1 MQHARHYGLALN
13 NSGMHAAS
21 LVLAA
26 TVLLVAA
33 LWLGLFLYLQEER
46 KNAYATSEKL
56 AINLARTFQE
66 HTVRTIRG
74 IDQTTKFVKNEY
86 ERYGKRTN
94 LQNYAEQDVILERFF
109 NLIGVVSEDGWVL
122 MTDRPLP
129 RSNVADREHFKVHM
143 TEDTNKLFISKPVLG
158 RSSGKWSVQ
167 FTRRINKPDGSF
179 GGIVVSSLDPNYFS
193 DFYSS
198 LDLGDG
204 GVAGLVGMDGIVRAR
219 RSGNDSTIGQDISQS
234 ELFAAIQGQPSN
246 HILVRSSIDNTRR
259 LFAWRKVENY
269 PLVAIVGISENVIL
283 NEYNEHATL
292 IRIAGGVMTLTIL
305 IAALAVLLLLRK
317 RSEVEESLRRNEQ
330 DAISASRMKS
340 EFLARMSHELR
351 TPLNGILGF
360 SELLKDRLQEPESR
374 LFAETIHQAGEHLLS
389 LVNATLDLAKIEAG
403 HMTLTLTEEPL
414 QPLVQRAAA
423 IHQSLAQKKGLAL
436 ETVFEPGLPASLRC
450 DATKV
455 VQVLNN
461 LLHNAIKFTDHG
473 SVTLAV
479 RRTGEGILFAVAD
492 TGAGIPLEQQAALFM
507 RFRQLDSFT
516 TRTQQGSG
524 LGLALARELVEL
536 MGGRIWVESAGQGG
550 TTFLFVLPAG
560 GVAQA
565 PASGTSS
572 TGMTA

>member
-1 MQHARHYGLALN
+1 MNQNSRGKPTLN
-13 NSGMHAAS
+13 AVGMNAAT
-21 LVLAA
+21 LVLAV

-33 LWLGLFLYLQEER
+33 VWGSLFFYLEKE
-46 KNAYATSEKL
+46 KAHAYASAEKL
-56 AINLARTFQE
+56 AGNLARTFQE

-86 ERYGKRTN
+86 ERNGRRIN
-94 LQNYAEQDVILERFF
+94 LQSYTEQDVILERFL
-109 NLIGVVSEDGWVL
+109 NLIGIADENGVVL

-129 RSNVADREHFKVHM
+129 PSNVADREHFKVHM
-143 TEDTNKLFISKPVLG
+143 AEDTGKLFISKPVLG

-167 FTRRINKPDGSF
+167 FARRINKPDGSF

-198 LDLGDG
+198 VDIGEG
-204 GVAGLVGMDGIVRAR
+204 GAAGLVGTDGIVRTR

-234 ELFAAIQGQPSN
+234 PLFAAITAQPAG
-246 HILVRSSIDNTRR
+246 HIVVDSSIDNIRR
-259 LFAWRKVENY
+259 LYAWRKLESY
-269 PLVAIVGISENVIL
+269 PLVAVVGVSEDVIL
-283 NEYNEHATL
+283 EEYHEHGTL

-305 IAALAVLLLLRK
+305 IAALAVLLLLRN
-317 RSEVEESLRRNEQ
+317 RSQVEESLRRNEQ
-330 DAISASRMKS
+330 DALSASRMKS

-360 SELLKDRLQEPESR
+360 SELLRDRLQEPESR

-389 LVNATLDLAKIEAG
+389 LVNTTLDLAKIEAG
-403 HMTLTLTEEPL
+403 HMSLAITEEAL

-423 IHQSLAQKKGLAL
+423 IHKSPAQKKGLAL
-436 ETVFEPGLPASLRC
+436 ETVFEQGLPQALHC

-461 LLHNAIKFTDHG
+461 LLHNAIKFTEQG
-473 SVTLAV
+473 SVTLSV
-479 RRTGEGILFAVAD
+479 RPTGEGIVFAVAD
-492 TGAGIPLEQQAALFM
+492 TGAGIPLEQQASLFM
-507 RFRQLDSFT
+507 RFRQLDSFA

-560 GVAQA
+560 VVANK
-565 PASGTSS
+565 PANDPSS
-572 TGMTA
+572 TGAAA